1 MRTANKWKSY
11 PVESDL
17 QTLAV
22 LELSDT
28 ESKTSVLIFKE
39 RKNGFNIWMQNNRG
53 NKNKD
58 LKKYKMELLALK
70 DNNYCRIKF

>member
-11 PVESDL
+11 PVESGL

-28 ESKTSVLIFKE
+28 ESKTSILIFKKMKE
-39 RKNGFNIWMQNNRG
+39 WI
-53 NKNKD
+53 
-58 LKKYKMELLALK
+58 KYMNAKQ
-70 DNNYCRIKF
+70 